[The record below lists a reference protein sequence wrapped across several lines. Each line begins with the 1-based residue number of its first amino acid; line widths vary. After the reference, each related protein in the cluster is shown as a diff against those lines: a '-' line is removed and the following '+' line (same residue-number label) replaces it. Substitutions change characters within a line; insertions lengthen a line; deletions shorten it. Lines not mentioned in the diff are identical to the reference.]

1 MFRFRVLRGGL
12 ASQARFPRVRGTA
25 AALTLIALAARCHA
39 AGVVADGSTAT
50 TVNVGAGGRITVGV
64 AGAVGGVSTNSY
76 REFNVPRAGVD
87 LDNATARARTI
98 LNQVTGTNPSLLE
111 GPLSVLGPRANVVI
125 ANPNGISVNGM
136 VVQNIGNLALTT
148 GQVSFNDFTVNGQL
162 QRNLVLTTNQGLID
176 IGPGG
181 LSGTLLNLELIAKQ
195 LRVGG
200 KVENFYTDANSRV
213 RAVVGDSH
221 AEIDAS
227 VSPGD
232 NLTPWISYAT
242 GAGIGATSKQI
253 ALDITA
259 AGSLIAGRVELIVTD
274 QGAGVRN
281 AGAAYATAGD
291 FVISGS
297 GDLELASGKI
307 TANRDVLIGSGGLQ
321 GTGTIAAGRH
331 VQVLSDRVSMVDSA
345 LTAGT
350 ATAGDIVIG
359 ASGQAHSQVVSL
371 TDTTLNAS
379 GGVGVFDAGAGVAL
393 SGVRLSANGNV
404 MLEGKGTGG
413 LAVSAG
419 RTRTSLTSLQ
429 GMLSLAA
436 TDLQLRGADID
447 GVGGASAKANGIAL
461 QDTAFASSGG
471 AVTADDSGV
480 WRQQDADVLAATDV
494 TLHSGSMVLASAGR
508 QSTIVANGG
517 GVVVNVDGDLVNT
530 GALVQGQRRG
540 ALPGAEGAVTVRTG
554 GSLWND
560 STPQHLGILFGT
572 ADDVVVRAGGDI
584 VNRHARML
592 SNARLDVA
600 ATGDLINEITKQPG
614 ANNEQAVVDTESSR
628 RWLVLTQRRSTFD
641 IDYGAADRPGQIAY
655 LLSDTG
661 TSLSGRNVINTG
673 GEIYAN
679 NGSITIHAADTFRTQ
694 GVTTGSAHYSRTCM
708 IVCRSSASSDTAV
721 TGGLLSAGGS
731 IDITA
736 GKLAENIGGRVLAI
750 GDLTVN
756 APVTYASGVTG
767 YTAIARD
774 RGFKVFFGD
783 TWARLY
789 AMDVGGSWMATGR
802 TRISGDA
809 IVSGG
814 SFDGDVSIA
823 GATTISRARQQT
835 PVSVESHLGLT
846 SWMWR

>member
-1 MFRFRVLRGGL
+1 MFRLW
-12 ASQARFPRVRGTA
+12 FPGA
-25 AALTLIALAARCHA
+25 GALVPVTLWALAVPCLA

-87 LDNATARARTI
+87 LDNASARARTI

-162 QRNLVLTTNQGLID
+162 QRNLVLSTSQGLID

-200 KVENFYTDANSRV
+200 KIENFYSDANSRV

-232 NLTPWISYAT
+232 NLTPWISYA
-242 GAGIGATSKQI
+242 AGTGATSKQI

-307 TANRDVLIGSGGLQ
+307 TANRDVLIGSGGLT
-321 GTGTIAAGRH
+321 GTGTMAAGRH
-331 VQVLSDRVSMVDSA
+331 MQVSSDRIGMVDSA
-345 LTAGT
+345 LSAGT
-350 ATAGDIVIG
+350 ATTGDIVIG
-359 ASGQAHSQVVSL
+359 ATGQAHGQAVSL
-371 TDTTLNAS
+371 TDTTLSAS
-379 GGVGVFDAGAGVAL
+379 GGIGVFDAGAGVAL

-404 MLEGKGTGG
+404 VLEGKGAGG

-419 RTRTSLTSLQ
+419 RARTSLTSLQ
-429 GMLSLAA
+429 GTLSLAA
-436 TDLQLRGADID
+436 TDLLLSGADID
-447 GVGGASAKANGIAL
+447 GIGGASAKATGIAL
-461 QDTAFASSGG
+461 RDTIFASSGG
-471 AVTADDSGV
+471 AVTADAAGA
-480 WRQQDADVLAATDV
+480 WHLQDADVLAATDI
-494 TLHSGSMVLASAGR
+494 TLHSGSMTLASASR

-540 ALPGAEGAVTVRTG
+540 SLSGAEGAVTVRTG
-554 GSLWND
+554 GSVWND
-560 STPQHLGILFGT
+560 STPQYLGILFGT
-572 ADDVVVRAGGDI
+572 GDDVVVRAGGDI

-614 ANNEQAVVDTESSR
+614 ANGEQAVIDAESGR
-628 RWLVLTQRRSTFD
+628 RWLVLSKRRSTFD
-641 IDYGAADRPGQIAY
+641 IDYGTADRPGQIAY
-655 LLSDTG
+655 LLSETG
-661 TSLSGRNVINTG
+661 TTLAGRNVINTG

-679 NGSITIHAADTFRTQ
+679 NGSITVRATDTFRTQ

-708 IVCRSSASSDTAV
+708 IVCRTSASSDTAV

-736 GKLAENIGGRVLAI
+736 GKVAENIGGRVLAI

-802 TRISGDA
+802 TRIGGDA
-809 IVSGG
+809 VVSGG
-814 SFDGDVSIA
+814 SFDGDVAVA
-823 GATTISRARQQT
+823 GTTTIARPRQQT
-835 PVSVESHLGLT
+835 PVSVESHLGMT
-846 SWMWR
+846 SWLWR